1 MDIYMIQYIV
11 VRPGPARIGDWR
23 ANPYLCG
30 QTDEPV
36 RNHASRTIDIIDDGD
51 DKYDDI
57 PF

>member
-1 MDIYMIQYIV
+1 MIQYIV